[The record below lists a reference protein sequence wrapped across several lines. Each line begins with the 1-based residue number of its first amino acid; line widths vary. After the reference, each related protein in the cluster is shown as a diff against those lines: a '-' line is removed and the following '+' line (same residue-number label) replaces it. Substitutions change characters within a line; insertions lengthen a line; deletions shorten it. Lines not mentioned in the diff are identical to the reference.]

1 VKCTLS
7 SVGKMKVAVWEGQQ
21 LVDDAISKW
30 AKIGQET
37 AR

>member
-1 VKCTLS
+1 
-7 SVGKMKVAVWEGQQ
+7 MKVAVWEGQQ